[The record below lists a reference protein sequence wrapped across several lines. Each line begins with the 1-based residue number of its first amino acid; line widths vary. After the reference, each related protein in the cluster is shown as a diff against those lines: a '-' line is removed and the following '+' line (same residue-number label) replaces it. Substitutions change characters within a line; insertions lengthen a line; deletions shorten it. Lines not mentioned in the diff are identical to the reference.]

1 MLSKTVSNPISKD
14 QPADTNRLE
23 TLLKNL
29 PGMAY
34 RCFNEAHWPMEF
46 VSDGCFELCGYHRHE
61 LESQQ
66 VLWGD
71 FTHPD
76 MIDEVDE
83 KVRSAARM
91 GQPFEVEYKIIS
103 RNGNIKW
110 VWERG
115 RVVDTRDDGVAIIEG
130 LITDITNRKLT
141 ETALIQA
148 EAFAQAVV
156 ESAVEAVITVDSQ
169 CNIESFNRAARA
181 MFDQSAQ
188 FLNATHARILISPK
202 HYAKF
207 DHYFQSHQNRSR
219 IKSRGIE
226 LDGFRPVDIEFPIH
240 LSINQVTTTED
251 CKYVIL
257 IRDLTEQRAAE
268 KEVREQHDVLAHFE
282 RLNTLGEMATGIA
295 HEINQP
301 LTAISMYAQAGLRF
315 LQQPD
320 SASGRLQEVL
330 NKLSTQAHRAG
341 AVIERMQE
349 MTKQQASR
357 REVTSCYTLIEDVYN
372 LAEVE
377 AQTRCFFIVLKHE
390 QNLPKI
396 LCDSVQIQQVL
407 LNLLRNGMQ
416 SMKTKG
422 CRVGSKVVIQTDL
435 TSEGVKVSIIDTGIG
450 VAAELSN
457 QLYQPFTSTKAAGMG
472 LGLSI
477 SRSIIAAHGGQ
488 LEYANNKAAGA
499 TFYFTL
505 PSATE
510 HADD

>member
-1 MLSKTVSNPISKD
+1 VPKSISTD
-14 QPADTNRLE
+14 QPANTNRLE

-34 RCFNEAHWPMEF
+34 RCFNETHWPMEF

-61 LESQQ
+61 LESQR

-71 FTHPD
+71 FTHPE
-76 MIDEVDE
+76 MIADVDQ

-91 GQPFEVEYKIIS
+91 GQPFEVEYKIIC
-103 RNGNIKW
+103 RNGNVKW

-115 RVVDTRDDGVAIIEG
+115 CVVDTRDDGVAILEG
-130 LITDITNRKLT
+130 LITDITSRKLT

-156 ESAVEAVITVDSQ
+156 ESAVEAVITVDGQ

-188 FLNATHARILISPK
+188 FLTATHARVLISPK
-202 HYAKF
+202 HYGQF
-207 DHYFQSHQNRSR
+207 DHYFQTVQKRSQF
-219 IKSRGIE
+219 KSRGIE
-226 LDGFRPVDIEFPIH
+226 LNGFCPLDVEFPIH
-240 LSINQVTTTED
+240 LSIHQVTSSED

-257 IRDLTEQRAAE
+257 IRDLTEQRATE

-320 SASGRLQEVL
+320 SPPGRLQEVF
-330 NKLSTQAHRAG
+330 NKLSAQAHRAG

-349 MTKQQASR
+349 MSKQRDSR

-377 AQTRCFFIVLKHE
+377 AQTRSFVIVLKHE

-422 CRVGSKVVIQTDL
+422 CRVGSKIIIQTDL
-435 TSEGVKVSIIDTGIG
+435 TLAGVKVSIIDTGIG
-450 VAAELSN
+450 VSAELSN
-457 QLYQPFTSTKAAGMG
+457 QLYQPFTSTKTAGMG

-477 SRSIIAAHGGQ
+477 SQSIITAHGGQ
-488 LEYANNKAAGA
+488 LKYANNKAVGA

-505 PSATE
+505 PSAEE